1 MLKITKQTESAELSP
16 LKPPCNFTLTGVNW
30 IEQKARDSTSHLR
43 GITRDVFP
51 RHAVTVHE
59 FSFHR
64 VSLSIICVAC
74 DFGLEQFLRFRATMR
89 IRSPF
94 AFVLTLLTFSTLSIT
109 TNAQQL
115 RDAFR
120 KVSQAVVIVRT
131 KRVEVAPSADEP
143 MAITDGLGSGV
154 LISNDGKVLTAAH
167 VVQTA
172 DVASVEFP
180 DGQVI
185 IARVI
190 GSDVQSDLALLQLK
204 EMPKDVAP
212 AMLGDSDKVEVG
224 DQIFVIGAPYGISQ
238 TLSVGHLSGR
248 HRLNRNDQSTSV
260 ELLQTDAA
268 INTGN
273 SGGPMFDMEG
283 NVIGIVSSIMS
294 HSGGSEGLAFATSA
308 NTAKQLLLER
318 KPFWSGIDGLVVTG
332 AMAKALNLP
341 QPAGVLVQRIGD
353 GSIGSQLG
361 INQGTLRATIHGMD
375 ILLGGDV
382 ILSVNNIAIIDPR
395 SAQSLG
401 SFTSDENYERIYNS
415 VAALKPGDPLVVT
428 VFREG
433 KVLRLTTT
441 IVR

>member
-1 MLKITKQTESAELSP
+1 MLS
-16 LKPPCNFTLTGVNW
+16 
-30 IEQKARDSTSHLR
+30 
-43 GITRDVFP
+43 
-51 RHAVTVHE
+51 
-59 FSFHR
+59 
-64 VSLSIICVAC
+64 
-74 DFGLEQFLRFRATMR
+74 
-89 IRSPF
+89 
-94 AFVLTLLTFSTLSIT
+94 LLTFCAISIT

-120 KVSQAVVIVRT
+120 QVNQSVVIVRT
-131 KRVEVAPSADEP
+131 KRVEVAPSADES
-143 MAITDGLGSGV
+143 MAIIDGLGSGV

-172 DVASVEFP
+172 DVASVEFS
-180 DGQVI
+180 DGQEI
-185 IARVI
+185 SARVI
-190 GSDVQSDLALLQLK
+190 GSDVESDVALLQLK
-204 EMPKDVAP
+204 EMPKGVTP
-212 AMLGDSDKVEVG
+212 ATLGDSDKVDVG

-248 HRLNRNDQSTSV
+248 HRLNTNSQITSV
-260 ELLQTDAA
+260 EFLQTDAA

-273 SGGPMFDMEG
+273 SGGPMFDMQG

-294 HSGGSEGLAFATSA
+294 HSGGSEGMAFATAA
-308 NTAKQLLLER
+308 NTAKHLLLER
-318 KPFWSGIDGLVVTG
+318 KPFWSGIDALVVTG

-341 QPAGVLVQRIGD
+341 QPTGVLVQRIGD
-353 GSIGSQLG
+353 GSVGSQLG
-361 INQGTLRATIHGMD
+361 INPGTLRATIHGMD

-433 KVLRLTTT
+433 KVLKLTTA

>member
-1 MLKITKQTESAELSP
+1 
-16 LKPPCNFTLTGVNW
+16 
-30 IEQKARDSTSHLR
+30 
-43 GITRDVFP
+43 
-51 RHAVTVHE
+51 
-59 FSFHR
+59 
-64 VSLSIICVAC
+64 
-74 DFGLEQFLRFRATMR
+74 MR
-89 IRSPF
+89 IKSPF
-94 AFVLTLLTFSTLSIT
+94 VFMLILLTFCAISIT

-115 RDAFR
+115 RDSFR
-120 KVSQAVVIVRT
+120 QVNQSVVIVRT

-143 MAITDGLGSGV
+143 MSIVDGLGSGV

-172 DVASVEFP
+172 DVAMVEFS
-180 DGQVI
+180 DGQAI

-190 GSDVQSDLALLQLK
+190 GSDVQSDVALLQLK
-204 EMPKDVAP
+204 EMPKGVTP
-212 AMLGDSDKVEVG
+212 ATLGDSDKVEVG
-224 DQIFVIGAPYGISQ
+224 DQVFVIGAPYGISQ

-260 ELLQTDAA
+260 EFLQTDAA

-273 SGGPMFDMEG
+273 SGGPMFDMQG
-283 NVIGIVSSIMS
+283 NVIGIVSSMMS
-294 HSGGSEGLAFATSA
+294 HSGGSEGLAFATAA
-308 NTAKQLLLER
+308 NTAKELLLER

-332 AMAKALNLP
+332 ALAKALNLP
-341 QPAGVLVQRIGD
+341 QSAGVLVQRIGD

-361 INQGTLRATIHGMD
+361 INPGSLRATIHGMD
-375 ILLGGDV
+375 VLLGGDV

-415 VAALKPGDPLVVT
+415 VTALKPGEPLVVT

-433 KVLRLTTT
+433 KVLKLTTT
-441 IVR
+441 IVK

>member
-1 MLKITKQTESAELSP
+1 MRTK
-16 LKPPCNFTLTGVNW
+16 
-30 IEQKARDSTSHLR
+30 
-43 GITRDVFP
+43 
-51 RHAVTVHE
+51 
-59 FSFHR
+59 
-64 VSLSIICVAC
+64 
-74 DFGLEQFLRFRATMR
+74 
-89 IRSPF
+89 SPF
-94 AFVLTLLTFSTLSIT
+94 AFMLSLLTFCAISIT
-109 TNAQQL
+109 TNAQEL

-120 KVSQAVVIVRT
+120 QVNPSVVIVRT
-131 KRVEVAPSADEP
+131 KRIEVGPSTDEP
-143 MAITDGLGSGV
+143 MDIIDGLGSGV

-172 DVASVEFP
+172 DVASVEFS
-180 DGQVI
+180 DGQEI
-185 IARVI
+185 SARVI
-190 GSDVQSDLALLQLK
+190 GSDVQSDVALLQLK
-204 EMPKDVAP
+204 EMPKGVMP
-212 AMLGDSDKVEVG
+212 ATLGDSDKVEVG
-224 DQIFVIGAPYGISQ
+224 DEIFVIGAPYGISQ

-248 HRLNRNDQSTSV
+248 HRLNTSNQSTSI
-260 ELLQTDAA
+260 EFLQTDAA

-273 SGGPMFDMEG
+273 SGGPMFDMQG

-308 NTAKQLLLER
+308 NTARQLLLEH

-341 QPAGVLVQRIGD
+341 QSAGVLVQRIGA

-361 INQGTLRATIHGMD
+361 INPGILRATIRGMD

-401 SFTSDENYERIYNS
+401 SFTSDENYQRIYNS

-433 KVLRLTTT
+433 KVMNLTTT
-441 IVR
+441 MVK

>member
-1 MLKITKQTESAELSP
+1 L
-16 LKPPCNFTLTGVNW
+16 
-30 IEQKARDSTSHLR
+30 LR
-43 GITRDVFP
+43 L
-51 RHAVTVHE
+51 A
-59 FSFHR
+59 
-64 VSLSIICVAC
+64 
-74 DFGLEQFLRFRATMR
+74 ATMR

-94 AFVLTLLTFSTLSIT
+94 TFVLSMLAFSTLSIS
-109 TNAQQL
+109 TNAQEL

-120 KVSQAVVIVRT
+120 QVNQSVVIVRT

-143 MAITDGLGSGV
+143 MAVIDGLGSGV

-172 DVASVEFP
+172 DVASVEFS
-180 DGQVI
+180 DGQAI
-185 IARVI
+185 MARVI
-190 GSDVQSDLALLQLK
+190 GSDVQSDVALLQLK
-204 EMPKDVAP
+204 EMPKGVMP
-212 AMLGDSDKVEVG
+212 ATLGDSDKVEVG

-248 HRLNRNDQSTSV
+248 HRLNTNNQSTSL
-260 ELLQTDAA
+260 EFLQTDAA

-273 SGGPMFDMEG
+273 SGGPMFDMQG
-283 NVIGIVSSIMS
+283 NVIGIVSSIMT
-294 HSGGSEGLAFATSA
+294 HTGGSEGLAFATAA

-318 KPFWSGIDGLVVTG
+318 NPFWSGIDGLVVTG
-332 AMAKALNLP
+332 ALAKALNVP
-341 QPAGVLVQRIGD
+341 QAAGVLVQRIGD
-353 GSIGSQLG
+353 GSIGSRLG
-361 INQGTLRATIHGMD
+361 INPGTLRVTIQGTD

-382 ILSVNNIAIIDPR
+382 ILDVNNIGVIDPR

-401 SFTSDENYERIYNS
+401 NFTSDENYEKIYNS

-433 KVLRLTTT
+433 KVLKLTTT

>member
-1 MLKITKQTESAELSP
+1 MLS
-16 LKPPCNFTLTGVNW
+16 
-30 IEQKARDSTSHLR
+30 
-43 GITRDVFP
+43 
-51 RHAVTVHE
+51 
-59 FSFHR
+59 
-64 VSLSIICVAC
+64 
-74 DFGLEQFLRFRATMR
+74 
-89 IRSPF
+89 
-94 AFVLTLLTFSTLSIT
+94 LLTFCAISIT

-120 KVSQAVVIVRT
+120 QVSQSVVIVRT

-143 MAITDGLGSGV
+143 MSIIDGLGSGV

-172 DVASVEFP
+172 DVAMVEFS
-180 DGQVI
+180 DGQES

-190 GSDVQSDLALLQLK
+190 GSDVQSDVALLQLK
-204 EMPKDVAP
+204 EMPKGVTP
-212 AMLGDSDKVEVG
+212 ATLGDSDKMEVG
-224 DQIFVIGAPYGISQ
+224 DQVFVIGAPYGISQ

-248 HRLNRNDQSTSV
+248 HRLNTNNQSASI
-260 ELLQTDAA
+260 EFLQTDAA

-273 SGGPMFDMEG
+273 SGGPMFDMQG
-283 NVIGIVSSIMS
+283 NVIGIVSSIMT
-294 HSGGSEGLAFATSA
+294 HTGGSEGLAFATAA

-318 KPFWSGIDGLVVTG
+318 KPFWSGIDALVVTG

-361 INQGTLRATIHGMD
+361 INPGTLRATIHGMD

-382 ILSVNNIAIIDPR
+382 ILSVNNITIIDPR

-401 SFTSDENYERIYNS
+401 SFTSDENYEKIYNS
-415 VAALKPGDPLVVT
+415 VAALKPGEPLVVT

-433 KVLRLTTT
+433 KVLKLTTT
-441 IVR
+441 IMR

>member
-1 MLKITKQTESAELSP
+1 M
-16 LKPPCNFTLTGVNW
+16 
-30 IEQKARDSTSHLR
+30 STNS
-43 GITRDVFP
+43 
-51 RHAVTVHE
+51 
-59 FSFHR
+59 SFHR
-64 VSLSIICVAC
+64 LFLFDRLCNLGFLGV
-74 DFGLEQFLRFRATMR
+74 EQLLRFTATMR
-89 IRSPF
+89 NRSPF
-94 AFVLTLLTFSTLSIT
+94 AFVFILLTFSMLSIT

-115 RDAFR
+115 RDVFR
-120 KVSQAVVIVRT
+120 QVSQAVVIVRT
-131 KRVEVAPSADEP
+131 KRVELAPSGNEP

-172 DVASVEFP
+172 DVAAVEFP
-180 DGQVI
+180 DGQI
-185 IARVI
+185 INARVI
-190 GSDVQSDLALLQLK
+190 GSDIRSDVALLQLK
-204 EMPKDVAP
+204 EMPKGVAP
-212 AMLGDSDKVEVG
+212 VTLGDSDKMEVG

-248 HRLNRNDQSTSV
+248 HRLPSDESATSV
-260 ELLQTDAA
+260 EFLQTDAA

-273 SGGPMFDMEG
+273 SGGPMFDMDG

-332 AMAKALNLP
+332 ALAKALNLP
-341 QPAGVLVQRIGD
+341 QAAGVLVQRIGD
-353 GSIGSQLG
+353 GSIGSRLG
-361 INQGTLRATIHGMD
+361 INPGNLRVTILGTD

-382 ILSVNNIAIIDPR
+382 ILGVNNIGVIDPR

-433 KVLRLTTT
+433 KVMKLTTT
-441 IVR
+441 IDR